1 MNPLFAWLDQIDRSI
16 LYFIN
21 DTLSNQIFDLFFT
34 TITNEHLWAIPVLI
48 GLLALIVRGGKRG
61 KIAAVLGLIAASV
74 TDVTVVEII
83 KPAIGR
89 LRPSHA
95 LEETINLLVPKGGRY
110 GFVSAHAANIFAG
123 TTVLSYFYKQ
133 WKKPLLFLAF
143 SVALSRIYVGVH
155 YPGDVL
161 FGGLFGYGMAWVII
175 TLWVFLKMREL
186 KRGRTWVRYNYN

>member
-95 LEETINLLVPKGGRY
+95 LEDTINLLVPKGGRY

-143 SVALSRIYVGVH
+143 SVALSRVYVGVH

-161 FGGLFGYGMAWVII
+161 FGGLFGYGMAWLVI

-186 KRGRTWVRYNYN
+186 KRGRTWVRYS

>member
-61 KIAAVLGLIAASV
+61 KIAAVLVLITASA
-74 TDVTVVEII
+74 TDATVVEII

-95 LEETINLLVPKGGRY
+95 LEDTINLLVPKGGRY

-143 SVALSRIYVGVH
+143 SVALSRVYVGVH

-175 TLWVFLKMREL
+175 TLWIFLKMREL
-186 KRGRTWVRYNYN
+186 KRGRTWVRYS

>member
-48 GLLALIVRGGKRG
+48 GLLALIVRGGNRG
-61 KIAAVLGLIAASV
+61 KIAAVLVLITASA
-74 TDVTVVEII
+74 TDATVVEII

-95 LEETINLLVPKGGRY
+95 LEDTINLLVPKGGRY

-143 SVALSRIYVGVH
+143 SVALSRVYVGVH

-175 TLWVFLKMREL
+175 TLWIFLKMREL
-186 KRGRTWVRYNYN
+186 KRGRTWVRYS

>member
-1 MNPLFAWLDQIDRSI
+1 MNHLLEWLDQIDRSI
-16 LYFIN
+16 LYIIN
-21 DTLSNQIFDLFFT
+21 DTLANPIFDLFFT

-48 GLLALIVRGGKRG
+48 GLLALIVRGGRRG
-61 KIAAVLGLIAASV
+61 QIAAVLVLIAASV
-74 TDVTVVEII
+74 TDATVVQII
-83 KPAIGR
+83 KPAIAR

-95 LEETINLLVPKGGRY
+95 LGDTINLLVPKGGRY

-123 TTVLSYFYKQ
+123 TTVLSYFYTQ

-161 FGGLFGYGMAWVII
+161 FGGLFGYGMAWLVI
-175 TLWVFLKMREL
+175 TLWVLLKMREL
-186 KRGRTWVRYNYN
+186 KRGRTWVRYS

>member
-48 GLLALIVRGGKRG
+48 GLLALIVRGGRRG
-61 KIAAVLGLIAASV
+61 QIAAVLVLITASA
-74 TDVTVVEII
+74 TDATVVQII
-83 KPAIGR
+83 KPAIAR

-95 LEETINLLVPKGGRY
+95 LGDTINLLVPKGGRY

-143 SVALSRIYVGVH
+143 SVALSRVYVGVH

-161 FGGLFGYGMAWVII
+161 FGGLFGYGMAWLVI
-175 TLWVFLKMREL
+175 TLWVLLKMREL
-186 KRGRTWVRYNYN
+186 KRGRTWVRYS

>member
-48 GLLALIVRGGKRG
+48 GLMALIVRGGKRG
-61 KIAAVLGLIAASV
+61 KIAAVLVLIAASA
-74 TDVTVVEII
+74 TDKTVVEII

-95 LEETINLLVPKGGRY
+95 LEDTINLLVPKGGRY

-123 TTVLSYFYKQ
+123 TTVLSYFYEQ

-143 SVALSRIYVGVH
+143 SVALSRVYVGVH

-175 TLWVFLKMREL
+175 TLWIFLKMREL
-186 KRGRTWVRYNYN
+186 KRGRTWVRYS

>member
-1 MNPLFAWLDQIDRSI
+1 MNPSLAWLDQIDRSI

-61 KIAAVLGLIAASV
+61 KIAAVLVLIAASA
-74 TDVTVVEII
+74 TDATVVEII

-95 LEETINLLVPKGGRY
+95 LEDTINLLVPKGGRY

-143 SVALSRIYVGVH
+143 SVALSRVYVGVH

-175 TLWVFLKMREL
+175 TLWIFLKMREL
-186 KRGRTWVRYNYN
+186 KRGRTWVRYS

>member
-61 KIAAVLGLIAASV
+61 KIAAVLVLIAASA
-74 TDVTVVEII
+74 TDETVVEII

-95 LEETINLLVPKGGRY
+95 LEDTINLLVPKGGRY

-143 SVALSRIYVGVH
+143 SVALSRVYVGVH

-175 TLWVFLKMREL
+175 TLWIFLKMREL
-186 KRGRTWVRYNYN
+186 KRGRTWVRYS

>member
-1 MNPLFAWLDQIDRSI
+1 MNTSLEWLNQIDRSI

-21 DTLSNQIFDLFFT
+21 NNLSNPIFDLFFT

-61 KIAAVLGLIAASV
+61 KIAAVLVLIAASA
-74 TDVTVVEII
+74 TDATVVEII

-95 LEETINLLVPKGGRY
+95 LGDTINLLVPKGGRY

-123 TTVLSYFYKQ
+123 TTVLSYFYEQ

-143 SVALSRIYVGVH
+143 SVAVSRVYVGVH

-175 TLWVFLKMREL
+175 TVWVFLKMREL
-186 KRGRTWVRYNYN
+186 KRGRTWVRYS

>member
-61 KIAAVLGLIAASV
+61 KIAAVLVLIAASA
-74 TDVTVVEII
+74 TDATVVGII

-95 LEETINLLVPKGGRY
+95 LGDTINLLVPKGGRY

-123 TTVLSYFYKQ
+123 TTVLSYFYEQ

-143 SVALSRIYVGVH
+143 SVAVSRVYVGVH

-175 TLWVFLKMREL
+175 TVWVFLKMREL
-186 KRGRTWVRYNYN
+186 KRGRTWVRYS

>member
-1 MNPLFAWLDQIDRSI
+1 MNTSLEWLNQIDHSI

-21 DTLSNQIFDLFFT
+21 NNLSNPIFDLFFT

-48 GLLALIVRGGKRG
+48 GLMALIVRGGKRG
-61 KIAAVLGLIAASV
+61 KIAAVLVLIAASA
-74 TDVTVVEII
+74 TDKTVVEII

-95 LEETINLLVPKGGRY
+95 LGDTINLLVPKGGRY

-123 TTVLSYFYKQ
+123 TTVLSYFYEQ

-143 SVALSRIYVGVH
+143 SVAVSRVYVGVH

-175 TLWVFLKMREL
+175 TVWVFLKMREL
-186 KRGRTWVRYNYN
+186 KRGRTWVRYS

>member
-61 KIAAVLGLIAASV
+61 KIAAVLVLIAASA
-74 TDVTVVEII
+74 TDATATVVEII

-95 LEETINLLVPKGGRY
+95 LEDTINLLVPKGGRY

-143 SVALSRIYVGVH
+143 SVALSRVYVGVH

-175 TLWVFLKMREL
+175 TLWIFLKMREL
-186 KRGRTWVRYNYN
+186 KRGRTWVRYS

>member
-1 MNPLFAWLDQIDRSI
+1 MNPSLAWLDQIDRSI
-16 LYFIN
+16 LYIIN
-21 DTLSNQIFDLFFT
+21 DTLANPIFDLFFT

-48 GLLALIVRGGKRG
+48 GLLALIVRGGRRG
-61 KIAAVLGLIAASV
+61 QIAAVLVLIAASV
-74 TDVTVVEII
+74 TDATVVQII

-95 LEETINLLVPKGGRY
+95 LGDTINLLVPKGGRY
-110 GFVSAHAANIFAG
+110 GFLSAHAANIFAV

-143 SVALSRIYVGVH
+143 SVALSRVYVGVH

-161 FGGLFGYGMAWVII
+161 FGGLFGYGMAWLVI
-175 TLWVFLKMREL
+175 TLWVLLKMREL
-186 KRGRTWVRYNYN
+186 KRGRTWVRYS

>member
-1 MNPLFAWLDQIDRSI
+1 MNTSLEWLDQIDRSI

-21 DTLSNQIFDLFFT
+21 NNLSNPIFDLFFT

-48 GLLALIVRGGKRG
+48 GLMALIVRGGKRG
-61 KIAAVLGLIAASV
+61 KIAAVLVLIAASA
-74 TDVTVVEII
+74 TDKTVVEII

-95 LEETINLLVPKGGRY
+95 LGDTINLLVPKGGRY

-123 TTVLSYFYKQ
+123 TTVLSYFYEQ

-143 SVALSRIYVGVH
+143 SVAVSRVYVGVH
-155 YPGDVL
+155 YPGDVV
-161 FGGLFGYGMAWVII
+161 FGGLFGYGRAWVII
-175 TLWVFLKMREL
+175 TVWVFLKMREL
-186 KRGRTWVRYNYN
+186 KRGRTWVRYS

>member
-1 MNPLFAWLDQIDRSI
+1 MDNLLEWLDQIDRSI

-21 DTLSNQIFDLFFT
+21 DTLSNPIFDLFFT
-34 TITNEHLWAIPVLI
+34 IITNEHLWAIPALI
-48 GLLALIVRGGKRG
+48 GLVALIIRGGKRG
-61 KIAAVLGLIAASV
+61 KIAAVMLLIAAIA
-74 TDVTVVEII
+74 TDKTVVEII

-95 LEETINLLVPKGGRY
+95 LGDAVNLLVPKGGRF

-123 TTVLSYFYKQ
+123 TTILSYFYEQ

-143 SVALSRIYVGVH
+143 SVALSRVYVGVH

-161 FGGLFGYGMAWVII
+161 FGGLFGYGIAWLII

-186 KRGRTWVRYNYN
+186 KRGRTWVRYS

>member
-1 MNPLFAWLDQIDRSI
+1 MNPSLAWLDQIDRSI

-61 KIAAVLGLIAASV
+61 KIAAVLVLIAASA
-74 TDVTVVEII
+74 TDATVVEII

-95 LEETINLLVPKGGRY
+95 LEDKINLLVPKGGRY

-143 SVALSRIYVGVH
+143 SVALSRVYVGVH

-186 KRGRTWVRYNYN
+186 KRGRTWVRYS

>member
-61 KIAAVLGLIAASV
+61 KIAAVLVLIAASA
-74 TDVTVVEII
+74 TDATVVEII

-95 LEETINLLVPKGGRY
+95 LEDTINLLVPKGGRY

-143 SVALSRIYVGVH
+143 SVALSRVYVGVH

-175 TLWVFLKMREL
+175 TLWIFLKMREL
-186 KRGRTWVRYNYN
+186 KRGRTWIRYS

>member
-1 MNPLFAWLDQIDRSI
+1 MNPSLAWLDQIDRSI

-61 KIAAVLGLIAASV
+61 KIAAVLVLIAASA
-74 TDVTVVEII
+74 TDATVVEII

-95 LEETINLLVPKGGRY
+95 LEDTINLLVPRGGRY

-143 SVALSRIYVGVH
+143 SVALSRVYVGVH

-186 KRGRTWVRYNYN
+186 KRGRTWVRYS

>member
-48 GLLALIVRGGKRG
+48 GLMALIVRGGKRG
-61 KIAAVLGLIAASV
+61 KIAAVLVLIAASA
-74 TDVTVVEII
+74 TDATVVEII

-95 LEETINLLVPKGGRY
+95 LEDTINLLVPKGGRY

-143 SVALSRIYVGVH
+143 SVALSRVYVGVH

-175 TLWVFLKMREL
+175 TLWIFLKMREL
-186 KRGRTWVRYNYN
+186 KRGRTWVRYS

>member
-1 MNPLFAWLDQIDRSI
+1 MNPSLAWLDQIDRSI

-48 GLLALIVRGGKRG
+48 GLLALIVRGGNRG
-61 KIAAVLGLIAASV
+61 KIAAVLVLIAASA
-74 TDVTVVEII
+74 TDATVVEII

-95 LEETINLLVPKGGRY
+95 LEDTINLLVPKGGRY

-143 SVALSRIYVGVH
+143 SVALSRVYVGVH

-175 TLWVFLKMREL
+175 TLWIFLKMREL
-186 KRGRTWVRYNYN
+186 KRGRTWVRYS

>member
-1 MNPLFAWLDQIDRSI
+1 MDNLLEWLDQIDRSI

-21 DTLSNQIFDLFFT
+21 DTLSNPIFDLFFT
-34 TITNEHLWAIPVLI
+34 TITNENLWALPALI
-48 GLLALIVRGGKRG
+48 GLIALVVRGGQRG
-61 KIAAVLGLIAASV
+61 KIATVLLLITAIA
-74 TDVTVVEII
+74 TDKTVVEII

-95 LEETINLLVPKGGRY
+95 LGDTVNLLVPKGGRY

-123 TTVLSYFYKQ
+123 ATILSYFYEQ

-143 SVALSRIYVGVH
+143 SVALSRVYVGVH

-161 FGGLFGYGMAWVII
+161 FGGLYGYGMAWLII

-186 KRGRTWVRYNYN
+186 KRGRTWVRYR

>member
-1 MNPLFAWLDQIDRSI
+1 MNPSLAWLDQIDRSI

-61 KIAAVLGLIAASV
+61 KIAAVLVLIAASA
-74 TDVTVVEII
+74 TDTTVVEII

-95 LEETINLLVPKGGRY
+95 LEDTINLLVPRGGRY

-143 SVALSRIYVGVH
+143 SVALSRVYVGVH

-175 TLWVFLKMREL
+175 TLWIFLKMREL
-186 KRGRTWVRYNYN
+186 KRGRTWVRYS

>member
-1 MNPLFAWLDQIDRSI
+1 MNPSLAWLDQIDRSI

-48 GLLALIVRGGKRG
+48 GLLALIVRGGRRG
-61 KIAAVLGLIAASV
+61 QIAAVLVLITASA
-74 TDVTVVEII
+74 TDATVVQII
-83 KPAIGR
+83 KPAIAR

-95 LEETINLLVPKGGRY
+95 LGDTINLLVPKGGRY

-123 TTVLSYFYKQ
+123 TTVLSYFYTQ
-133 WKKPLLFLAF
+133 WKRPLLFLAF

-161 FGGLFGYGMAWVII
+161 FGGLFGYGMAWLVI
-175 TLWVFLKMREL
+175 TLWVLLKMREL
-186 KRGRTWVRYNYN
+186 KRGRTWVRYS

>member
-61 KIAAVLGLIAASV
+61 KIAAVLVLIAASA
-74 TDVTVVEII
+74 TDTTVVEII

-95 LEETINLLVPKGGRY
+95 LEDTINLLVPKGGRY

-143 SVALSRIYVGVH
+143 SVALSRVYVGVH

-175 TLWVFLKMREL
+175 TLWIFLKMREL
-186 KRGRTWVRYNYN
+186 KRGRTWVRYS

>member
-21 DTLSNQIFDLFFT
+21 DTLSNRIFDLFFT
-34 TITNEHLWAIPVLI
+34 TITNERLWALPVLI
-48 GLLALIVRGGKRG
+48 GLLWLIIRGGKRE
-61 KIAAVLGLIAASV
+61 KIAVLLVLITASA
-74 TDVTVVEII
+74 TDATIAQII

-89 LRPSHA
+89 LRPSHG
-95 LEETINLLVPKGGRY
+95 LEDTINLLVSKGGRY
-110 GFVSAHAANIFAG
+110 GFVSAHAANIFAA

-143 SVALSRIYVGVH
+143 SVALSRVYVGVH

-161 FGGLFGYGMAWVII
+161 FGGLFGCGMAWLVI

-186 KRGRTWVRYNYN
+186 KRGRTWVRYS

>member
-1 MNPLFAWLDQIDRSI
+1 MNPSLAWLDQIDRSI

-48 GLLALIVRGGKRG
+48 GLLALIVRGGNRG
-61 KIAAVLGLIAASV
+61 KIAAVLVLIAASA
-74 TDVTVVEII
+74 TDATVVEII

-95 LEETINLLVPKGGRY
+95 LEDTINLLVPRGGRY

-143 SVALSRIYVGVH
+143 SVALSRVYVGVH

-175 TLWVFLKMREL
+175 TLWIFLKMREL
-186 KRGRTWVRYNYN
+186 KRGRTWVRYS

>member
-48 GLLALIVRGGKRG
+48 GLMALIVRGGKRG
-61 KIAAVLGLIAASV
+61 KIAAVLVLIAASA
-74 TDVTVVEII
+74 TDKTVVEII

-95 LEETINLLVPKGGRY
+95 LGDTINLLVPKGGRY

-123 TTVLSYFYKQ
+123 TTVLSYFYEQ

-143 SVALSRIYVGVH
+143 SVAVSRVYVGVH

-175 TLWVFLKMREL
+175 TVWVFLKMREL
-186 KRGRTWVRYNYN
+186 KRGRTWVRYS